1 MLFLCSVKQSVTAAV
16 SDRRYDLLLATD
28 YRSAFTAVITSSH
41 IIVKAVRP
49 DFVGLFKSGTLEHS
63 QISSCLF
70 TWFCAS
76 LCLFPAPWF
85 SVLDVLPSLALS
97 SGTHSIHT
105 SVTHC
110 VWFLSSNGVRGHNNS
125 FSYSGGVWRCIEKQP
140 VWHTH

>member
-76 LCLFPAPWF
+76 LCLFPAP
-85 SVLDVLPSLALS
+85 
-97 SGTHSIHT
+97 
-105 SVTHC
+105 
-110 VWFLSSNGVRGHNNS
+110 
-125 FSYSGGVWRCIEKQP
+125 
-140 VWHTH
+140 